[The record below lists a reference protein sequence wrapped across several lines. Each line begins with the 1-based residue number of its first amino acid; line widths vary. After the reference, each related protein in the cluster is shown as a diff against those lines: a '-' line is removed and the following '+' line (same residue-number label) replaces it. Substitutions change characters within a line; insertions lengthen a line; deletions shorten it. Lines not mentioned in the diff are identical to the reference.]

1 MQTIKI
7 GKNLVNLKMFKK
19 TRRREILFSDDIMK
33 EIEQSER
40 EFEKGLEIPAE
51 EVFDELRK
59 KYGF

>member
-1 MQTIKI
+1 MSTIPKKEKI
-7 GKNLVNLKMFKK
+7 FSK
-19 TRRREILFSDDIMK
+19 EIWK

-51 EVFDELRK
+51 EVFHELRK